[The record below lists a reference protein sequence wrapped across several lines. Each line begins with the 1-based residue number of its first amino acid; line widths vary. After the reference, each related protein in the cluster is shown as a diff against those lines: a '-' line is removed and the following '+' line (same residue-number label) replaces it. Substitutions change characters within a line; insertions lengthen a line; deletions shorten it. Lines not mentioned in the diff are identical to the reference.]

1 MGRLRPG
8 LSLGSAA
15 SDVALADVSYDGDE
29 LSFTVART
37 SADAEQLAVGVWVD
51 GQPVSLGG
59 EAVAQA
65 GAGDVSLGELVD
77 IGSVAG
83 AEDTLRLP
91 VDADDI
97 VTLRI
102 VHVVDGTVRSLTQMA
117 VALPDADPEV
127 AAAGLPSVDAAG
139 QVAGQVDAT
148 TGGTDGS
155 AGVEAEAGVR
165 PARSWCPASRCRRCP
180 SLPTLPSVPASP
192 CRRCPR
198 RPPRSRG
205 RSPTTCRDDPA
216 PAASVH
222 SGGGRSPNQV
232 VAPIG
237 DRIQAHPAR
246 RTGHPT
252 GRGYHLAPPSGGAS
266 PVAGPEVLRVN
277 PLAHP
282 DHDLQRCSHGRR
294 RVGKPGWRSR
304 DDEDESPGCL
314 RSFDTEFIRRPRGP
328 RFWPPDSPRPAGRRR
343 HGRHPSRGA
352 PAVGDRHS

>member
-1 MGRLRPG
+1 MYLRSSSVDGAPPTWTVV
-8 LSLGSAA
+8 GSAA

-155 AGVEAEAGVR
+155 AGVEARGGRDGRHGAG
-165 PARSWCPASRCRRCP
+165 ARHHGADAAPLP
-180 SLPTLPSVPASP
+180 PLPTLPSVPGVP
-192 CRRCPR
+192 LPTL
-198 RPPRSRG
+198 PTP
-205 RSPTTCRDDPA
+205 PTT
-216 PAASVH
+216 V
-222 SGGGRSPNQV
+222 
-232 VAPIG
+232 
-237 DRIQAHPAR
+237 
-246 RTGHPT
+246 
-252 GRGYHLAPPSGGAS
+252 
-266 PVAGPEVLRVN
+266 
-277 PLAHP
+277 
-282 DHDLQRCSHGRR
+282 
-294 RVGKPGWRSR
+294 PGSIS
-304 DDEDESPGCL
+304 DYLP
-314 RSFDTEFIRRPRGP
+314 
-328 RFWPPDSPRPAGRRR
+328 
-343 HGRHPSRGA
+343 
-352 PAVGDRHS
+352 